1 MTSTKEYGRIFD
13 NGIDFA
19 INAINEHCNTD
30 FKSLAEAIIAIQ
42 MLKDAVQMKSDKRED
57 I

>member
-42 MLKDAVQMKSDKRED
+42 MLKDAVQMKSDKREGV
-57 I
+57 

>member
-1 MTSTKEYGRIFD
+1 MTSTKEYSHIFD
-13 NGIDFA
+13 SGIHFA

-42 MLKDAVQMKSDKRED
+42 MLKDAVQMKSDNKEGV
-57 I
+57 